1 MFGAI
6 EAKGWDKGRLMK
18 DIENC
23 WIRPML
29 AKGECPNIDAVNE
42 GILLTNLR
50 KRLYQKCV
58 GCKQFLVELSAFIN
72 PQEGMDIFP
81 QILGKK
87 ISQEIISRLK
97 EQEWSLKAFSEVF
110 NTFSNSQDQRDIYHS
125 LLTILAAE
133 EGFGF
138 NKAILLLV
146 NQLQGALKATW
157 GMEHLGENGGKVL
170 SHLKEYELLEQGTYR
185 LAPIIE
191 KLIFPL
197 DKNHPVTGIM
207 LSREIQHVDGSV
219 QDPVLER
226 ILRLLSTESCIF
238 LPLWGKKGPL
248 GMVLLDNGDRELAQS
263 DLRAIASFVSKAS
276 LAMERVHLYQR
287 VGDLM
292 REKAKADAYQ
302 YAEKRAEIKIEKVEA
317 VNQLTSKIAHEIRNP
332 VTAIGGLARYLLSKM
347 DHHPHREIVEAIA
360 KEAEKLETLVN
371 QVHTLAEDLYP
382 SKGHFDL
389 VRVVKRTI
397 PHLQSDLPEGYNV
410 VEYLPDEVLMV
421 NVDPKHIK
429 TVLCHLVENGIEA
442 MPRGGTVTVSLF
454 KEGDE
459 AVIVVEDQGEGIPE
473 SILKQV
479 EEPFFT
485 TKEDGTGL
493 GLAICRRLIDE
504 NSGTLTLE
512 STVGIG
518 TKAVI
523 RLPLLS

>member
-1 MFGAI
+1 
-6 EAKGWDKGRLMK
+6 MK
-18 DIENC
+18 EIENC

-29 AKGECPNIDAVNE
+29 AKGECPNIDADSE
-42 GILLTNLR
+42 GVLLTNLR
-50 KRLYQKCV
+50 KRLFHKCSE
-58 GCKQFLVELSAFIN
+58 CKQFVVELAAFIN
-72 PQEGMDIFP
+72 PQEGLEIFP
-81 QILGKK
+81 QILGRKT
-87 ISQEIISRLK
+87 SK
-97 EQEWSLKAFSEVF
+97 EVIQKLREREWSLKAFSEVF
-110 NTFSNSQDQRDIYHS
+110 NTFANSQDQRDIYHS
-125 LLTILAAE
+125 LLTILASD

-138 NKAILLLV
+138 EKAILLLV

-157 GMEHLGENGGKVL
+157 GMRHLGENGGRVL
-170 SHLKEYELLEQGTYR
+170 QHLKEYELLERGTYD
-185 LAPIIE
+185 LAPVIE

-207 LSREIQHVDGSV
+207 LSREIYQVDSLT
-219 QDPVLER
+219 QDPVLNR
-226 ILRLLSTESCIF
+226 ILLLLSTSSCLF

-248 GMVLLDNGDRELAQS
+248 GMVLLDKGKRELSSS
-263 DLRAIASFVSKAS
+263 DLRAIASFSAKAS
-276 LAMERVHLYQR
+276 SAMERVHLYQR

-292 REKAKADAYQ
+292 RERAKADTYQ

-332 VTAIGGLARYLLSKM
+332 VTAIGGLSRYLLSKM
-347 DHHPHREIVEAIA
+347 DDHPQREVVEAIA

-371 QVHTLAEDLYP
+371 QVHSLAEELYP
-382 SKGHFDL
+382 TKGHFDL
-389 VRVVKRTI
+389 VRVVKRTV

-410 VEYLPDEVLMV
+410 VEDLPDEVLMV
-421 NVDPKHIK
+421 KIDPKHIK

-442 MPRGGTVTVSLF
+442 MPRGGTVTIRLWR
-454 KEGDE
+454 EGKE
-459 AVIVVEDQGEGIPE
+459 AVLVVEDQGEGIPE
-473 SILKQV
+473 PILKQV

-518 TKAVI
+518 TRAVI
-523 RLPLLS
+523 RLPLLG